1 MLLDGNKPRTGIR
14 KFFETW
20 LSGGE
25 TQRRQ
30 GMYFNV
36 FGEKVSKRRYK
47 EMCEAAK
54 NRRELIAAG
63 LTSRRDLFKMGLLT
77 AGGMLVAK
85 SGLSARAQTTVTN
98 QPASSGQNTSPG
110 TNQNCVPGNQT
121 QSPHTRAFI
130 SPLPIMPLVRK
141 VSALSPTPTENPN
154 TGAGEVRAA
163 AFQAPQI
170 DSSRFP
176 VVPGTLYQV
185 NQRQFTTS
193 GMSPD
198 LPAQTLWGFD
208 DGTGTRSPGP
218 TYQAFYGKPQLTRN
232 INSLPNVNQ
241 VNNTGFGMPSVTT
254 HLHNAH
260 NPSESDGNPCDFY
273 PAGHFC
279 DQYYPNV
286 LAGFNSD
293 HAPNGDV
300 NEALSTLWYHD
311 HRVDFTSQNTYKGLF
326 GFYCL
331 FNQFD
336 TGNDDTG
343 FRLPDFPQHDIP
355 LAFTDKV
362 FDPQTGQLVFDLFN
376 LDGILGDKFLV
387 NGVIQPFLNVEPRRY
402 RFRLLDVGPSRFY
415 DFYLTDLNNLNAVNP
430 FWLIATD
437 GNLLPHPV
445 QGSSVRIGP
454 AERVDI
460 IIDFRN
466 FAGKTIYLENRLNQ
480 LSGQGPVALD
490 SQLSSELAARLGP
503 SPECGAQTTPGGTGT
518 VPSILPANF
527 NNGANL
533 LLQFRVSGTPV
544 NDESVDP
551 ATNPTWYQLPSTTP
565 TPRIVRTF
573 KFDRLNGQWSINGQ
587 FMDCG
592 YANGGTGGE
601 STERFRFTVQQNS
614 VEHWLLTNL
623 SGDWTHPIHI
633 HLEEHQIMSRNR
645 QAPAFASDQGRKDV
659 TKLHPNERVELF
671 FRFRD
676 WLGKYPIHCHNVVH
690 EDHAMMAIW
699 HVQPQGDNIQV
710 P

>member
-1 MLLDGNKPRTGIR
+1 
-14 KFFETW
+14 
-20 LSGGE
+20 
-25 TQRRQ
+25 
-30 GMYFNV
+30 MYFNV

-85 SGLSARAQTTVTN
+85 SGLSARAQTTVQTN
-98 QPASSGQNTSPG
+98 KPPSSGGNNTSPG

-121 QSPHTRAFI
+121 ASPPTRAFI
-130 SPLPIMPLVRK
+130 SPMPIIPLART
-141 VSALSPTPTENPN
+141 VSALSPTPTESPN

-170 DSSRFP
+170 DPNRFP
-176 VVPGTLYQV
+176 VVPATLYKFTQK
-185 NQRQFTTS
+185 QFTTS
-193 GMSPD
+193 QFSPD
-198 LPAQTLWGFD
+198 LPPQTIWGFD
-208 DGTGTRSPGP
+208 DGTGPRSPGP

-232 INSLPNVNQ
+232 VNALPNINQ
-241 VNNTGFGMPSVTT
+241 VNNTGFGMPSVST
-254 HLHNAH
+254 HLHNGH
-260 NPSESDGNPCDFY
+260 TPSESDGNPCDFY

-286 LAGFNSD
+286 LAGFNSTN
-293 HAPNGDV
+293 APNGDI
-300 NEALSTLWYHD
+300 NESLSTLWYHD
-311 HRVDFTSQNTYKGLF
+311 HRIDFTSQNTYKGLA

-355 LAFTDKV
+355 LMFNDKV

-402 RFRLLDVGPSRFY
+402 RFRMLDTGPSRFY
-415 DFYLTDLNNLNAVNP
+415 EFFLSGNVGGTGSVTTNP
-430 FWLIATD
+430 YFLIGTD
-437 GNLLPHPV
+437 GNLLPHPIQV
-445 QGSSVRIGP
+445 QSVRIGP
-454 AERVDI
+454 AERVDV
-460 IIDFRN
+460 IIDFSK
-466 FAGKTIYLENRLNQ
+466 FAGKTLYLENRLNQ
-480 LSGQGPVALD
+480 LNGQGPAAVD
-490 SQLSSELAARLGP
+490 SQLAPQNSSTT
-503 SPECGAQTTPGGTGT
+503 ECVGVLNDPNQGAIKNAGQGDL
-518 VPSILPANF
+518 I
-527 NNGANL
+527 
-533 LLQFRVSGTPV
+533 LQFRVSGTAV
-544 NDESVDP
+544 TDDSVDP
-551 ATNPTWYQLPSTTP
+551 ATNPTFYQLPSTAA

-587 FMDCG
+587 FMDC
-592 YANGGTGGE
+592 NQ
-601 STERFRFTVQQNS
+601 FRFAVQQNS

-623 SGDWTHPIHI
+623 TGDWTHPVHI
-633 HLEEHQIMSRNR
+633 HLEEHQIMNRNR
-645 QAPAFASDQGRKDV
+645 VAPNVPTDLGRKDV
-659 TKLHPNERVELF
+659 TQLHPNERVELF

-690 EDHAMMAIW
+690 EDHAMMALW
-699 HVQPQGDNIQV
+699 HVVAQGDNVVV